1 MKAFISGS
9 ALLLALAGCAVQQN
23 LTPAKP
29 GLNAWDAI
37 VLSEQAAPQ
46 AVPGLFSLQIRNTD
60 RVGEVVYLNT
70 ELDYRDRRNVT
81 VLLTRQVMQ
90 EFAKQYPDQQ
100 PEQYFLGRSIVI
112 NGAAVRR
119 TIWFFSDGKQTEKY
133 YFQTHI
139 PIFQAGQILSPLTAK
154 AYWQQNKK
162 LSEQATS
169 TVSAEASATTQQS
182 TAVQ

>member
-1 MKAFISGS
+1 MKAFLCS
-9 ALLLALAGCAVQQN
+9 AILLLALAGCAVQPDIV
-23 LTPAKP
+23 PAKP

-46 AVPGLFSLQIRNTD
+46 AVPGLFSLHIRNAD
-60 RVGEVVYLNT
+60 RVGDLVYLNT

-81 VLLTRQVMQ
+81 VVLTPQVMK
-90 EFAKQYPDQQ
+90 EFAKIYPDQA
-100 PEQYFLGRSIVI
+100 PEHYFPGRSIVV

-119 TIWFFSDGKQTEKY
+119 TIWFISEGKKTEKY

-139 PIFQAGQILSPLTAK
+139 PVWQAGQILSPLTAK

-162 LSEQATS
+162 LSEQQFPQEAQEHKT
-169 TVSAEASATTQQS
+169 TAEHS
-182 TAVQ
+182 TAAN